1 MHPGPVVWVVPP
13 HAGAEEA
20 SADQWG
26 PGDSGGCD
34 ARGARIELKARV
46 RKAGHCWAAYA
57 LAVLGWAA
65 RAGREWER
73 ERERWAGGG
82 WGFGLDWEA
91 GWAGLLLLLF
101 FFSFSSQLKTI

>member
-1 MHPGPVVWVVPP
+1 MRGS
-13 HAGAEEA
+13 AGG
-20 SADQWG
+20 S
-26 PGDSGGCD
+26 
-34 ARGARIELKARV
+34 
-46 RKAGHCWAAYA
+46 WAAGEVDWA
-57 LAVLGWAA
+57 GVGLSWAMRAVPGWAA